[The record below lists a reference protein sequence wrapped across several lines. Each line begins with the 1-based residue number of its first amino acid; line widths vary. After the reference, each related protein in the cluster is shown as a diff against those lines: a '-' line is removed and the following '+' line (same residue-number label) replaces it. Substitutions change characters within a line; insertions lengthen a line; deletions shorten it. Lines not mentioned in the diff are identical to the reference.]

1 VTKYDLYD
9 IIKVNFY
16 AKFYAERFFIMVKT
30 ITENEMS
37 VQRDFILKIKEKNA
51 HFAEINGR
59 APRAMTR
66 TYGCQQNENDTERIR
81 GILSECGY
89 EFCERAED
97 AEVVIYNTC
106 AVRENAEQK
115 VFGGLG
121 ILKHLKESRPD
132 MVIGVCGCMVQQEHI
147 AEKIK
152 KTYTNVDL
160 IFGTHALYRL
170 PELLYNTFES
180 KKTVV
185 DTEDCDGYIVEEMPL
200 LRDDS
205 DKAWV
210 SIMYGCNNFC
220 SYCIVPYVRGRERS
234 RKPENIIAEVKSLTE
249 RGFTEICLLGQNVNS
264 YGKDLDEDID
274 FADII
279 RMVNDVEGVKRI
291 RFMTS
296 HPKDISEKLIDT
308 MAECEKVCHQLHLP
322 FQAGSDRVLAEMNRK
337 YTKEEY
343 LEKIEMVK
351 AKIPDISLSSDVIVG
366 FPTET
371 NEDFEET
378 LDVLKKVR
386 FDNIFSFIY
395 SRREGTPAA
404 KLDFVLSN
412 EEIHRNFDK
421 LLEVQNEI
429 SKQKNDEYVGKIET
443 VLVDGVSKTD
453 SEMLSGRLDSSK
465 IVNFKGDASLKGQY
479 VRVEI
484 TEAHTWSLN
493 GKLI

>member
-1 VTKYDLYD
+1 
-9 IIKVNFY
+9 
-16 AKFYAERFFIMVKT
+16 MVKT
-30 ITENEMS
+30 LTAEELS
-37 VQRDFILKIKEKNA
+37 TQRSFMLKIKEKNA
-51 HFAEINGR
+51 QFAAQHGR
-59 APRAMTR
+59 APKAMTR

-89 EFCERAED
+89 DFCDKAED

-121 ILKHLKESRPD
+121 ILKHLKELRPD
-132 MVIGVCGCMVQQEHI
+132 IIIGVCGCMVQQEHI

-160 IFGTHALYRL
+160 IFGTHALYRF
-170 PELLYNTFES
+170 PQLLFETYES
-180 KKTVV
+180 RKTVV
-185 DTEDCDGYIVEEMPL
+185 DTEDCDGYIVEDMPL

-234 RKPENIIAEVKSLTE
+234 RRPEAILDEVKSLVE

-279 RMVNDVEGVKRI
+279 RMINDIDGVERI

-296 HPKDISEKLIDT
+296 HPKDISDKLIDT
-308 MAECEKVCHQLHLP
+308 MAECKKVCRQLHLP
-322 FQAGSDRVLAEMNRK
+322 FQAGSNRVLAEMNRK

-343 LEKIEMVK
+343 LEKIRKVK
-351 AKIPDISLSSDVIVG
+351 EKIPNISLSSDVIVG

-371 NEDFEET
+371 NEDFLET
-378 LDVLKKVR
+378 LDVLRKVR
-386 FDNIFSFIY
+386 FDSIFSFIY

-404 KLDFVLSN
+404 KLDFVLTD
-412 EEIHRNFDK
+412 EQIHKNFDK

-429 SKQKNDEYVGKIET
+429 SKQKNDEYVGRIET
-443 VLVDGVSKTD
+443 VLVDGVSKND
-453 SEMLSGRLDSSK
+453 PSMLSGRLDSSK
-465 IVNFKGDASLKGQY
+465 IVNFKGDASLKGKY
-479 VRVEI
+479 VKIRI
-484 TEAHTWSLN
+484 TQAHTWSLN
-493 GKLI
+493 GEIFE